1 LREKNEEKPPV
12 LKSREVYDNIDT
24 RKAKRKRVGGL
35 AAAQTMDRRHQ
46 EDLQRLRGFR
56 LLDDDFLTKCFEGNT
71 ACIELVLRIVLD
83 MQDLDVLD
91 VRTQVFVENLLN
103 RSVRLDVLATD
114 SAGRKFNIE
123 IQRADRGAG
132 RRRARYNSSMMDANL
147 LRKGEDFDSLPE
159 TYVVF
164 ITENDVMKKGKPLYQ
179 VERCILGT
187 GERFED
193 GSHIVYVNGA
203 YRDDSPIGKLM
214 HDFSCTN
221 PADMY
226 YGVLA
231 DRVRFFKESKEGIAV
246 MCKAMED
253 MRNEALREGMK
264 EGMKSTALRM
274 LKAGKYAME
283 EIVAISGLS
292 LDEVR
297 KLKMAEMA

>member
-1 LREKNEEKPPV
+1 MDIQ
-12 LKSREVYDNIDT
+12 KSQ
-24 RKAKRKRVGGL
+24 RKQAGIL
-35 AAAQTMDRRHQ
+35 TATETMDRKHQ

-56 LLDDDFLTKCFEGNT
+56 LMDDDFLTKCFEGNT
-71 ACIELVLRIVLD
+71 ECIELVLRIVLD
-83 MQDLDVLD
+83 MPDLNVLD

-123 IQRADRGAG
+123 IQRADKGAG
-132 RRRARYNSSMMDANL
+132 RKRARYNSSMMDANL
-147 LRKGEDFDSLPE
+147 LKKGEDFDNLPE

-164 ITENDVMKKGKPLYQ
+164 ITENDVMGKGKPLYQ
-179 VERCILGT
+179 IERCILET

-193 GSHIVYVNGA
+193 GTHILYVNGA
-203 YRDDSPIGKLM
+203 YRDESPIGKLM

-221 PADMY
+221 PSDMN

-253 MRNEALREGMK
+253 MRNQTLK
-264 EGMKSTALRM
+264 EGMMEVALRM
-274 LKAGKYAME
+274 LKAGKYALD
-283 EIVAISGLS
+283 EIASISGLS
-292 LDEVR
+292 LDEVK
-297 KLKMAEMA
+297 KLNADKTA